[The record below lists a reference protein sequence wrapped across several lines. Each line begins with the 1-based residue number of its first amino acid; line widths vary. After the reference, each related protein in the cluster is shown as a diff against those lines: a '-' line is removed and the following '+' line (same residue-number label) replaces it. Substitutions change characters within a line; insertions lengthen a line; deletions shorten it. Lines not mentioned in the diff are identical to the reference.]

1 MPKNID
7 LEEERRNELSMQM
20 LEDLKAI
27 AALEQR
33 PIKYFKMDENGIF
46 CELQILKNNQ
56 VKKSKDN
63 PIKSTKK

>member
-20 LEDLKAI
+20 LEDFKEI

-46 CELQILKNNQ
+46 CEVQIIQNNQ
-56 VKKSKDN
+56 IKKSKDN
-63 PIKSTKK
+63 SIKSTKK

>member
-1 MPKNID
+1 MQKNID

-27 AALEQR
+27 ATLEQR

-46 CELQILKNNQ
+46 CEVQILQNNQ
-56 VKKSKDN
+56 VKKSRD
-63 PIKSTKK
+63 SD

>member
-20 LEDLKAI
+20 LEDLKEI
-27 AALEQR
+27 ATLEQR
-33 PIKYFKMDENGIF
+33 PLKYFKMDENGIF
-46 CELQILKNNQ
+46 CEVQILQSNQ

>member
-7 LEEERRNELSMQM
+7 LDEERRNELSMQM

-33 PIKYFKMDENGIF
+33 PINYFKMDKKGIF
-46 CELQILKNNQ
+46 CEVQILQKNQ

-63 PIKSTKK
+63 PSKSIKN

>member
-7 LEEERRNELSMQM
+7 SEEERRNELSTQM

-27 AALEQR
+27 ATLEQR

-46 CELQILKNNQ
+46 CEVQTLQNNQ
-56 VKKSKDN
+56 VKTSKDN
-63 PIKSTKK
+63 LIKSTKK

>member
-7 LEEERRNELSMQM
+7 LDEERRNELSMQM

-33 PIKYFKMDENGIF
+33 PIKYFKMDKKGIF
-46 CELQILKNNQ
+46 CEVQILQNNQ

-63 PIKSTKK
+63 PIKSIKN

>member
-27 AALEQR
+27 ATLEQR

-46 CELQILKNNQ
+46 CEVQILKNNQ
-56 VKKSKDN
+56 VKRSKDN
-63 PIKSTKK
+63 QIKSTKK

>member
-7 LEEERRNELSMQM
+7 LDEERRNELSMQM

-33 PIKYFKMDENGIF
+33 PINYFKMD
-46 CELQILKNNQ
+46 
-56 VKKSKDN
+56 KK
-63 PIKSTKK
+63 